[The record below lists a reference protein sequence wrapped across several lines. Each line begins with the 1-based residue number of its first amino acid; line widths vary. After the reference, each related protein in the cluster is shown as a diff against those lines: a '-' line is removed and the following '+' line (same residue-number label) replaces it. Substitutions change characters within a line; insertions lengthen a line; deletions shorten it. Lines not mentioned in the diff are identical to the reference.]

1 VTTTTLA
8 IGSKQ
13 LSKYGAIVSRL
24 AAIDDLAGLTMLC
37 SDKTGTLTKNK
48 MTIQDDAP
56 TYVEKLNQ
64 LDLLKQAAMATK
76 WDSPPKD
83 ALDTLFLR
91 CHLWNPQIKEEMAK
105 ALEQNPLMEQ
115 EEKDKLY
122 NANISD
128 KLQEAMADFEP
139 LAYMPFDPR
148 VKRTEGTIRVKSTG
162 EIIKVTKGAPHI
174 LQSLDKDDVKGAKML
189 AKVAE
194 LGEDGIRAVAIAVS
208 EPINDQWK
216 EGVEDAEQHIT
227 PVWHITGMLT
237 FLDPPRDDTK
247 ETIAKSQAYGVP
259 VRMITGD
266 HLLIAKKTCK
276 DLSMGDMN
284 RPNWPFIQGPDN
296 LPTLDADGKPPSDL
310 VS

>member
-1 VTTTTLA
+1 
-8 IGSKQ
+8 
-13 LSKYGAIVSRL
+13 
-24 AAIDDLAGLTMLC
+24 MLC

-56 TYVEKLNQ
+56 TYVKDLTQ
-64 LDLLKQAAMATK
+64 MDLLKQAAMATK

-91 CHLWNPQIKEEMAK
+91 CHLWYPQIKEEMAK
-105 ALEQNPLMEQ
+105 EIEQNPSMSQ

-122 NANISD
+122 NGKINE
-128 KLQEAMADFEP
+128 KLQEAMSDFES

-148 VKRTEGTIRVKSTG
+148 VKRTEGTIRIKSTG
-162 EIIKVTKGAPHI
+162 QIIKVTKGAPHI
-174 LQSLDKDDVKGAKML
+174 LQGLDKDESKGNTMH
-189 AKVAE
+189 AKVSE

-208 EPINDQWK
+208 DPINDQWK
-216 EGVEDAEQHIT
+216 EGVEPADQHIT
-227 PVWHITGMLT
+227 PIWHITGMLT

-247 ETIAKSQAYGVP
+247 DTIAKSQAYGVP

-276 DLSMGDMN
+276 DLAMGDME
-284 RPNWPFIQGPDN
+284 RHNWPHIQGPDR
-296 LPTLDADGKPPSDL
+296 LPNLDADGKPPADL
-310 VS
+310 VSSYIYSLLFSNH